1 MNHRITPIMI
11 ILISLLLGGYPSFS
25 QTAEELLPKA
35 IQLEEVKGELEK
47 ALEIYQ
53 TIVSEYPDNRPVAA
67 KAYYHIGM
75 CYEKLGKKDAMKA
88 YKQVIQNYGEQKEV
102 VAKAQGRLSILQ
114 PSKLAEKPDGI
125 RIRQIW
131 KKSYLDF
138 LGTVSSDGN
147 FFSYVDWDSGEGD
160 LAIHNLVTG
169 ERRLLTNKASPGD
182 TVGFTMSSSISKNNK
197 QVAYSNWSPYH
208 TFDLNVVDI
217 DNPSPRV
224 LYRQEGVEVY
234 PVTWFSDKELIA
246 IRENRRTEITN
257 ITLFNVVK
265 GTFHDLKTFDG
276 RIWPH
281 ISCSPDENYIA
292 YDFEKENKRGNFDIN
307 VLDVEGGSEI
317 SLVNHPANDRV
328 IGWIPGRKEFLFIS
342 DRSGTWDLWALPVKD
357 GKPSGTVKRVYTD
370 IGDVHP
376 MGFTKSGDCFFGFSR
391 RNFNCYIAPFNTRT
405 GELNE
410 ESGKSMLGSNI
421 WVKWSP
427 DGQYLTYINLAENPP
442 PLTIQNLKTG
452 EERKLGDNLHMAMS
466 PCWSP
471 DGNSILVIGRDKR
484 KDQTKVYKGDIY
496 LVDVKT
502 GQTTEI
508 LLISDYKYNLPDDD
522 AFPLSDLEWS
532 SDGKSI
538 FFLFFKDRLVKH
550 NLITGE
556 DKILY
561 KHSHFNR
568 GVLSRSPDGRSLLFA
583 VYNPEEKKSHL
594 FTMPI
599 EGGEEKE
606 LCISQ
611 ESDDFKWGYWSPDGK
626 YIYFTERPEETNLW
640 RVPAEGGTP
649 EKIWHS
655 KDRTEFFSI
664 HPDGKQ
670 IVLAKRER
678 TTEIRVIE
686 NLVQELEKNDKL
698 SE

>member
-1 MNHRITPIMI
+1 
-11 ILISLLLGGYPSFS
+11 
-25 QTAEELLPKA
+25 
-35 IQLEEVKGELEK
+35 
-47 ALEIYQ
+47 
-53 TIVSEYPDNRPVAA
+53 
-67 KAYYHIGM
+67 
-75 CYEKLGKKDAMKA
+75 
-88 YKQVIQNYGEQKEV
+88 
-102 VAKAQGRLSILQ
+102 
-114 PSKLAEKPDGI
+114 
-125 RIRQIW
+125 
-131 KKSYLDF
+131 
-138 LGTVSSDGN
+138 
-147 FFSYVDWDSGEGD
+147 
-160 LAIHNLVTG
+160 
-169 ERRLLTNKASPGD
+169 
-182 TVGFTMSSSISKNNK
+182 MSSAISKNNK

-217 DNPSPRV
+217 DNPSPRI

-234 PVTWFSDKELIA
+234 PITWLSDIELIA
-246 IRENRRTEITN
+246 IRENRRTEIAN
-257 ITLFNVVK
+257 ITLFNVVNS
-265 GTFHDLKTFDG
+265 TFHDLKTFNG

-281 ISCSPDENYIA
+281 ISCSPDEKYIA
-292 YDFEKENKRGNFDIN
+292 YDFEKENNGGNFDIN
-307 VLDVEGGSEI
+307 ILDVAGESEI

-328 IGWIPGRKEFLFIS
+328 VGWVPGRKEFLFLS

-357 GKPSGTVKRVYTD
+357 GKPSGMVKRVYTD
-370 IGDVHP
+370 IGDVQP
-376 MGFTKSGDCFFGFSR
+376 MGLTRSGNCFFGFSR
-391 RNFNCYIAPFNTRT
+391 RNFNTYIAPFNAGT

-442 PLTIQNLKTG
+442 PLTIQNLKSG
-452 EERKLGDNLHMAMS
+452 EERKLGDNLLMAMS

-471 DGNSILVIGRDKR
+471 DGNSILVIGRDKSR
-484 KDQTKVYKGDIY
+484 EPKGYKGDIY

-502 GQTTEI
+502 GQKTEI
-508 LLISDYKYNLPDDD
+508 LRLSDYEYDLPDDD

-550 NLITGE
+550 DLKTGE
-556 DKILY
+556 DKIVY

-568 GVLSRSPDGRSLLFA
+568 GVLCRSPDGRSLLFA
-583 VYNPEEKKSHL
+583 VHNPEEKKSHL
-594 FTMPI
+594 LTIPV

-606 LCISQ
+606 LCSSQ

-649 EKIWHS
+649 DKIWHS

-670 IVLAKRER
+670 IALAKRER

-686 NLVQELEKNDKL
+686 NLVQELEKNDNL
-698 SE
+698 SK